1 MKLQRKKPKSSIDE
15 NFREKVMMDWLREAE
30 LQREL
35 HWNEMQKQVANMNQ
49 ESLAKGEVRG
59 LVDLESQVSLRDRDI
74 ACRMGIMAQM
84 EQANKIRY
92 NQFGQE
98 DLEEIMSQVS
108 DISKEWKVEQ
118 ETKKHPKRKLPWQE

>member
-1 MKLQRKKPKSSIDE
+1 MKLQRKKPKNLINE
-15 NFREKVMMDWLREAE
+15 NFREKVMMDWLKSAE
-30 LQREL
+30 EQRIFQKK
-35 HWNEMQKQVANMNQ
+35 EMRRQVANMNQ

-92 NQFGQE
+92 NQFSQK
-98 DLEEIMSQVS
+98 DLEEMLNKMADLSI
-108 DISKEWKVEQ
+108 DWEAGK
-118 ETKKHPKRKLPWQE
+118 TKRHPKRKLPWQE